1 MKRSSERILT
11 THVGSLARPTALLD
25 VMRAKEHGEP
35 YDAAAYADLIRDAVA
50 DIVRKQVACG
60 IDVVSDGEQGKVN
73 FISYVDERLSG
84 YEPSGE
90 PGTTRAAS
98 WAREAAA
105 FPEYYADYFG
115 KYSSAIKAL
124 VPLSATGPVRYVG
137 HAALQTDIANLQAAL
152 STVHVEE
159 AFMPATI
166 PEGVGS
172 NAFYATEDE
181 YDAAVAEALRE
192 EYRAIVDAGLVL
204 QIDDP
209 LLAELLSEDPA
220 VDLAERRRRA
230 QRHVDRLNL
239 ALGGLPEERLR
250 FHACYGLNQGP
261 RMHDAALREVVDF
274 MLQVPAQAYSFEFAN
289 PRHMHEWHVWEEVR
303 LPPGKVLIPGFIS
316 HGTSFVEH
324 PLLIADEIE
333 TFARLVGRENV
344 IAGADCGFSSRA
356 SYKPEIGARIVWAKF
371 EALAEG
377 ARIASARLWGR
388 RD

>member
-25 VMRAKEHGEP
+25 VMRAKEQGEP
-35 YDAAAYADLIRDAVA
+35 YDEAAYADLIRDAVA
-50 DIVRKQVACG
+50 EVVRKQTACG

-73 FISYVDERLSG
+73 FISYVEERLSG

-90 PGTTRAAS
+90 GGTIRAPS
-98 WAREAAA
+98 WSREAAA

-124 VPLSATGPVRYVG
+124 VPLAATGKVRYVG
-137 HAALQTDIANLQAAL
+137 EAALQTDIGNLKAAL
-152 STVHVEE
+152 ATVTVEE

-172 NAFYATEDE
+172 NKFYATEDE
-181 YDAAVAEALRE
+181 YDAAVADALGV

-209 LLAELLSEDPA
+209 LLAELLSEDPQ
-220 VDLAERRRRA
+220 VEVGERWRRA
-230 QRHVDRLNL
+230 QRHVDWLNL
-239 ALGGLPEERLR
+239 ALRGLPEDRLR
-250 FHACYGLNQGP
+250 YHACYGLNQGP
-261 RMHDAALREVVDF
+261 RIHDAALRDVVDF

-324 PLLIADEIE
+324 PHLIADGIE

-356 SYKPEIGARIVWAKF
+356 TYKPEIHPRIVWAKF
-371 EALAEG
+371 AALAEG
-377 ARIASARLWGR
+377 ARLASARLWGR